1 MNKKMWLAGLL
12 AGVVMFVWGFIAH
25 DILPFGQMALKTT
38 PTEDAVMASIK
49 SNVNT
54 RGMYVLPGNDMTT
67 GQKLS
72 GDQKQAAMKAYM
84 DKWSAGPRAIV
95 VYSDGAAPGFGM
107 LLGRQFLAI
116 VFAGLIMAFALS
128 AALPTLKTFVQR
140 VIFVTLIGLL
150 PWFVVDI
157 PFWNWY
163 QFPADYAISQVLC
176 NGIGGLLGGIFL
188 AWFYRKEGTTQPS
201 LAKAA

>member
-1 MNKKMWLAGLL
+1 
-12 AGVVMFVWGFIAH
+12 
-25 DILPFGQMALKTT
+25 
-38 PTEDAVMASIK
+38 
-49 SNVNT
+49 
-54 RGMYVLPGNDMTT
+54 
-67 GQKLS
+67 
-72 GDQKQAAMKAYM
+72 MKAYM
-84 DKWSAGPRAIV
+84 EKWSAGPRAIV

-128 AALPTLKTFVQR
+128 AALPTLKTFSQR

-163 QFPADYAISQVLC
+163 QFPANYAISQVLC

-201 LAKAA
+201 MAKAA